1 MSGRLGIMR
10 DLRVGMGGVLGVA
23 RERAAGSGMAVPG
36 EWMVVMVGDAVGIEW
51 LGVRVMCVRGSV
63 GFVVL
68 PMMLKM
74 WVDLVGLVGWRLA

>member
-1 MSGRLGIMR
+1 MGIMK
-10 DLRVGMGGVLGVA
+10 DLFAETGCVLGVG
-23 RERAAGSGMAVPG
+23 RERAAGSGMTVPG
-36 EWMVVMVGDAVGIEW
+36 EWMVVMVGDVVGIEW
-51 LGVRVMCVRGSV
+51 LCVRVMCVRGSV